1 MNIGYIL
8 LLILGLDV
16 ATLLFQSGEL
26 SISYAEAT
34 LLNGNFSFLQMLIKA
49 SIYIFGQNDYA
60 LRLPMILFHISSAVL
75 LFQISKDYVKVEK
88 NRVWL
93 LLIFILLPGV
103 MSSAIIVNSAGF
115 IIFALFLF
123 IYVYK
128 KNFIKLSYVLL
139 ILYMFVEGGFAILFI
154 ALALFSIY
162 KKERKFFIFNIL
174 LFFGSLLLY
183 GIDTHGS
190 PKGYFIDSIGIYAA
204 IFSPIIFIYLVY
216 VLYRKILTK
225 DLDILFFIACVAF
238 IFSLLLSFR
247 QRVMIEYFAP
257 YLIVAL
263 PLLAQTFE
271 HSYRVRLEIFRKK
284 YRLIFIVSLAL
295 LSINS
300 SAILLNKYLY
310 KIIKEPKKHFSF
322 NMHIAKELSRELK
335 KRDIYCVN
343 TDKKMQKRLEFYGVT
358 KCNNV
363 ILKEN
368 SLNFT
373 KIDDVTISYINRVV
387 YSASVTDLNIN

>member
-26 SISYAEAT
+26 SISYAEAM
-34 LLNGNFSFLQMLIKA
+34 LLNDDFSFLQMLIKA

-115 IIFALFLF
+115 MIFALLLF

-139 ILYMFVEGGFAILFI
+139 ICYMLIEGSFAILFI
-154 ALALFSIY
+154 SLALFSLY
-162 KKERKFFIFNIL
+162 KKDKKFFIFNIC
-174 LFFGSLLLY
+174 LFFCSLLLY

-216 VLYRKILTK
+216 VLYRKFLTK
-225 DLDILFFIACVAF
+225 DLDVLFFIAGVAF

-263 PLLAQTFE
+263 PLVAQTFE
-271 HSYRVRLEIFRKK
+271 HSYRVRLDIFKKK
-284 YRLIFIVSLAL
+284 YIWIFIASLSL

-300 SAILLNKYLY
+300 TAILLNKYLY
-310 KIIKEPKKHFSF
+310 KIIKEPKKHFSY
-322 NMHIAKELSRELK
+322 NMHIAKELSAELK
-335 KRDIYCVN
+335 RRGIECIS

-358 KCNNV
+358 KCNNT
-363 ILKEN
+363 ILEEN
-368 SLNFT
+368 YINSAKANN
-373 KIDDVTISYINRVV
+373 VTISYKNRVV
-387 YSASVTDLNIN
+387 YSAYVTDININ